1 MSRKEIRTFHIADVD
16 CNIEIEIM
24 STTKDVFDWLDQYIE
39 NLGYDFFDA
48 SDESFQ
54 ILYKDGTTEYIDSS
68 YDGHK
73 IRRQNIQSMVY
84 NNPCTYI
91 VYGTYEVNEF
101 GVVNIA

>member
-1 MSRKEIRTFHIADVD
+1 MRKEIRTFHITDVN
-16 CNIEIEIM
+16 CTIEIEIM

-39 NLGYDFFDA
+39 NLQYDWFDA
-48 SDESFQ
+48 TDESFQ

-73 IRRQNIQSMVY
+73 IRRQNIKSMVY

-91 VYGTYEVNEF
+91 VYGEYEVNEY
-101 GVVNIA
+101 GVVNVA

>member
-1 MSRKEIRTFHIADVD
+1 MRKEIRTFHIADID
-16 CNIEIEIM
+16 WNIEIEIM

-39 NLGYDFFDA
+39 NLQYDWFDA
-48 SDESFQ
+48 TDESFQ

-73 IRRQNIQSMVY
+73 ILRQNIQSMVY

-101 GVVNIA
+101 GVVNVA